1 MNACWTILLAVVMAG
16 THVAQAPIAAPAA
29 PPASGQNQMA
39 QRQAPAV
46 PAPVASTPANAPLA
60 LSPQLCPCYV
70 PQPCPCDTQ
79 QPCGNVAPWS
89 WQHDDQND
97 DQWPADHGG

>member
-1 MNACWTILLAVVMAG
+1 MKTGSLLI
-16 THVAQAPIAAPAA
+16 VALFAPALFS
-29 PPASGQNQMA
+29 PAQDKIPAA
-39 QRQAPAV
+39 QGTAKPATPAV

-89 WQHDDQND
+89 WQHDNQND

>member
-1 MNACWTILLAVVMAG
+1 MNASWTILLAVCMAVFL
-16 THVAQAPIAAPAA
+16 VAQVGIAAPAA
-29 PPASGQNQMA
+29 PPASGQSQME
-39 QRQAPAV
+39 QTQATTV
-46 PAPVASTPANAPLA
+46 PATLVSAPR
-60 LSPQLCPCYV
+60 CPPLPPS
-70 PQPCPCDTQ
+70 PQPCPCYVQ